1 MNVLAKLSNMSNED
15 KAGGDLSTMETK
27 HASRLVHL
35 PAVLHEH
42 ICKLTEVY
50 IYLYIIIIIYLF
62 LHVQVNFVRGDSLL
76 NYTGLW
82 AFKFSFLTL
91 MCRMR
96 QKQHC
101 RREEVVQKSTDE

>member
-1 MNVLAKLSNMSNED
+1 MNVLAKLSSMRNED

-50 IYLYIIIIIYLF
+50 KC
-62 LHVQVNFVRGDSLL
+62 LL
-76 NYTGLW
+76 VYYYYY
-82 AFKFSFLTL
+82 SFIPT
-91 MCRMR
+91 CA
-96 QKQHC
+96 
-101 RREEVVQKSTDE
+101 S